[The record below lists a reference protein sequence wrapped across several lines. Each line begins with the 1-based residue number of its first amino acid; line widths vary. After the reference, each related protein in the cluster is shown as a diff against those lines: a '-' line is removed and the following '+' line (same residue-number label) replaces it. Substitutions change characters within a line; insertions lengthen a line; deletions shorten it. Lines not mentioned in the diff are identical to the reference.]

1 MKENLGVSE
10 SDGMRENDGVSDNNG
25 VSETDEQASSVGQ
38 TAGLP
43 GQNADPR
50 TERITE
56 DDKADTVSMRES
68 VTGGAEEPE
77 GDAGNNG

>member
-1 MKENLGVSE
+1 MKEILGVIE
-10 SDGMRENDGVSDNNG
+10 NNG
-25 VSETDEQASSVGQ
+25 VNENNGAHENNEQASSVGE